1 VKNTALIYFLTG
13 LAADLLI
20 VSLTILILSAGYDGT
35 CHTLMGGSY
44 ACTSSEYFENDVMLS
59 LAALA
64 VFLIPILL
72 IVPIAGLIFGY
83 MIRPR

>member
-1 VKNTALIYFLTG
+1 MKNTALIYFLTG
-13 LAADLLI
+13 LAADLFI
-20 VSLTILILSAGYDGT
+20 VSLTVLVLHAGYEGT

-44 ACTSSEYFENDVMLS
+44 ACSSSEYFENDVMFS

-72 IVPIAGLIFGY
+72 IIPIAGLIFGY
-83 MIRPR
+83 MIRTR